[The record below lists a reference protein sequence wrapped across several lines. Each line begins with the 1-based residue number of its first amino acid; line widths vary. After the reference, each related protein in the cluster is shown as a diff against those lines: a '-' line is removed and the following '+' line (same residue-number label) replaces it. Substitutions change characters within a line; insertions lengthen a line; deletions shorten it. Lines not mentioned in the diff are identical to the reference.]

1 MMRQKDQHKV
11 GIPEKPRGQET
22 GFGRVSDQNRQEM
35 QNTPAISGRRKRA
48 SKMFGDKSSQQA
60 GSDAVTPST
69 NSPSTPAMNSATRK
83 GESGGE
89 QVFKRRLA
97 KKRKAT

>member
-1 MMRQKDQHKV
+1 VEQKDQHKV
-11 GIPEKPRGQET
+11 GIPAQPRGQET
-22 GFGRVSDQNRQEM
+22 GFGRNPDQNRREM
-35 QNTPAISGRRKRA
+35 DETPAISGRRKRA
-48 SKMFGDKSSQQA
+48 NKMFADKSSQQT

-69 NSPSTPAMNSATRK
+69 NSPSTPAMNSSTRK

-97 KKRKAT
+97 NKRKRK